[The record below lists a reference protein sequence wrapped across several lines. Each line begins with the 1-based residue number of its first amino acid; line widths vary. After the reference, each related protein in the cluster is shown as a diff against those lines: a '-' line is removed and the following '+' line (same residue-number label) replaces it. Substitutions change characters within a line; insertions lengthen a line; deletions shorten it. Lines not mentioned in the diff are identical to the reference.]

1 MIFRLLNLLKGK
13 YHLFKIYKRI
23 KKFFYNIDQTTILLF
38 GFQKSGNTW
47 LRLLLYN
54 YRNLLLNPDL
64 NQTITY
70 DVLNV
75 IQNNHLDSGTTFLP
89 RNGFPLF
96 YRTHTSYTN
105 TYDLFDKKIFIH
117 RNPLDTLISS
127 YYFWKYRDTPFLYE
141 PENIRTRLYDIDF
154 YVSYKIKSW
163 IDFYNISI
171 KHADFVLNYTEMK
184 EDPEKSFRDLLCF
197 LNWSIDEDIL
207 RKAVD
212 ISSFQK
218 IKKMGKEKSQ
228 EYGNAPKDGSF
239 KGEFTRSGE
248 EAQFKNELK
257 QETIDLVLDKFPLF
271 NNLYPNLID

>member
-1 MIFRLLNLLKGK
+1 
-13 YHLFKIYKRI
+13 
-23 KKFFYNIDQTTILLF
+23 
-38 GFQKSGNTW
+38 
-47 LRLLLYN
+47 
-54 YRNLLLNPDL
+54 
-64 NQTITY
+64 
-70 DVLNV
+70 
-75 IQNNHLDSGTTFLP
+75 
-89 RNGFPLF
+89 
-96 YRTHTSYTN
+96 
-105 TYDLFDKKIFIH
+105 
-117 RNPLDTLISS
+117 
-127 YYFWKYRDTPFLYE
+127 
-141 PENIRTRLYDIDF
+141 
-154 YVSYKIKSW
+154 
-163 IDFYNISI
+163 
-171 KHADFVLNYTEMK
+171 MK